1 MKIFDMKRSKSSQLR
16 WVSTI
21 ILSGCLFSSCASK
34 PATQNENQSS
44 TPFIFRSLD
53 LKQRRP
59 DGVRDWELTSPE
71 ARYNTAAR
79 TVRARIPKGI
89 LYFEDKP
96 SFMISAEHATVL
108 NDGELVVLEGT
119 VRLKRLGAEPLLIQG
134 DRLVWRPALST
145 MVINQRPSA
154 LNRNSKIVSNS
165 LIFQQES
172 GQLLFSGPTKLSR
185 WEKNYS
191 STLDPQTVITAGNG
205 RWNLNTGIIAAV
217 GPILANQVNGRELTA
232 ASIQGNT
239 KENFIDLKAPVQFK
253 LEQDDAIVD
262 AGETRWNFE
271 RDQLSSKAP
280 VSASL
285 PKGNVSGVGF
295 TIDIRNNLLT
305 VSNSCR
311 VAQPDKDLRAKSCT
325 WDWGKD
331 LLTAAGNVNLKES
344 KTGQVQ
350 SAEQMEGAFN
360 PDGSIRFEPARDR
373 VKTQIKLNTGKING
387 SNQNDSS
394 QVMF

>member
-1 MKIFDMKRSKSSQLR
+1 MKIFDMKRTKHSKLR
-16 WVSTI
+16 WIAI
-21 ILSGCLFSSCASK
+21 IISSGCLLASCASK
-34 PATQNENQSS
+34 PATQNQNQSS
-44 TPFIFRSLD
+44 TPFIFKSLD

-79 TVRARIPKGI
+79 TVRAKIPKGI

-119 VRLKRLGAEPLLIQG
+119 IRLKRLGAEPLLIQG
-134 DRLVWRPALST
+134 DRLIWRPALST
-145 MVINQRPSA
+145 MVINQRPVA
-154 LNRNSKIVSNS
+154 LNRNSRIISNS
-165 LIFQQES
+165 LIFQQQS

-191 STLDPQTVITAGNG
+191 STLNPQTVITAGNS

-217 GPILANQVNGRELTA
+217 GPILAYQDNGRELTA
-232 ASIQGNT
+232 SSIQGNT
-239 KENFIDLKAPVQFK
+239 KNNFLDLKAPVQFK
-253 LEQDDAIVD
+253 LEQDDAIVN

-271 RDQLSSKAP
+271 RDELSSKAP

-285 PKGNVSGVGF
+285 PKGDVSGIGF
-295 TIDIRNNLLT
+295 IIDIRNNLIT
-305 VSNSCR
+305 ISNSCE
-311 VAQPDKDLRAKSCT
+311 VAQLDKNLRAKSCT

-331 LLTAAGNVNLKES
+331 LLTAAGNVTLKES

-350 SAEQMEGAFN
+350 RAEQIDGALN
-360 PDGSIRFEPARDR
+360 QDGSIRFSPARDR
-373 VKTQIKLNTGKING
+373 VKTQIKLNTGKSNG
-387 SNQNDSS
+387 ANQDDPS
-394 QVMF
+394 QVTF